1 MFSKET
7 RIMQLEARKHL
18 LNARDPGMNA
28 KLIKKIDREL
38 RKLNGLK

>member
-18 LNARDPGMNA
+18 LMARDPSMNMR
-28 KLIKKIDREL
+28 LIKKIEREL
-38 RKLNGLK
+38 RKIKGE